1 MARISFDKSVFNKD
15 DFDKLINRNFNQLI
29 NNIDDQESASFT
41 LDDFFQLYE
50 NLFIQIPK
58 EGDIN
63 SHRYMM
69 NRSAEYLGVR
79 LADETDIQA
88 LLNEITVLRNDLLAS
103 NKILAELN
111 ER

>member
-69 NRSAEYLGVR
+69 NRSAEYLGIR

-88 LLNEITVLRNDLLAS
+88 LFNEITVLRNDLLAS

>member
-1 MARISFDKSVFNKD
+1 LIIINLP
-15 DFDKLINRNFNQLI
+15 LINKNFNQLI
-29 NNIDDQESASFT
+29 NTLDNQENISFT
-41 LDDFFQLYE
+41 LDDFFQIYE

-69 NRSAEYLGVR
+69 NRAAEYLGVK

-88 LLNEITVLRNDLLAS
+88 LLNEITTLRNDLLVS
-103 NKILAELN
+103 NKTLAELN
-111 ER
+111 KK

>member
-69 NRSAEYLGVR
+69 NRSAEYLGIR

-103 NKILAELN
+103 NKTLAELN
-111 ER
+111 KR

>member
-1 MARISFDKSVFNKD
+1 MAQISFDKSVFSKGE
-15 DFDKLINRNFNQLI
+15 FDKLVNRNFNQLI
-29 NNIDDQESASFT
+29 NTSTSPEDTSFT
-41 LDDFFQLYE
+41 LDDFFQIYE

-58 EGDIN
+58 EDDIN

-69 NRSAEYLGVR
+69 NRSAEYLGIK

-103 NKILAELN
+103 NKTLSELN
-111 ER
+111 KN

>member
-1 MARISFDKSVFNKD
+1 MAQISFNKSVFSKN

-29 NNIDDQESASFT
+29 NSTSSPEDSSFT
-41 LDDFFQLYE
+41 LEDFFQIYE

-58 EGDIN
+58 EGDID

-69 NRSAEYLGVR
+69 NRAAEYLGIK

-88 LLNEITVLRNDLLAS
+88 LLNEITTLRNDLLAS
-103 NKILAELN
+103 NKTLAELN
-111 ER
+111 KK

>member
-1 MARISFDKSVFNKD
+1 MTRISFDKSVFNKD
-15 DFDKLINRNFNQLI
+15 DFNKLINRNFNQLI

-69 NRSAEYLGVR
+69 NRSAEYLGIR

>member
-1 MARISFDKSVFNKD
+1 MTQISFNKSVFSKN
-15 DFDKLINRNFNQLI
+15 DFDKLVNRNFNQLI
-29 NNIDDQESASFT
+29 NTVGDQEDTSFT
-41 LDDFFQLYE
+41 LDDFFQIYE

-69 NRSAEYLGVR
+69 NRAAEDLGFR
-79 LADETDIQA
+79 LSDETDIQS

-103 NKILAELN
+103 NKTLAELN
-111 ER
+111 KR

>member
-1 MARISFDKSVFNKD
+1 MTKILFDKSVFNKG

-29 NNIDDQESASFT
+29 NNLNTQDNVSFT
-41 LDDFFQLYE
+41 LDDFFQIYD

-69 NRSAEYLGVR
+69 NRAAEYLGIK

-88 LLNEITVLRNDLLAS
+88 LLNEITILRNDLLAS
-103 NKILAELN
+103 NKTLAELN
-111 ER
+111 KK

>member
-1 MARISFDKSVFNKD
+1 MTKISFDKSVFNKG

-29 NNIDDQESASFT
+29 NNLNTQDNVSFT
-41 LDDFFQLYE
+41 LDDFFQIYD

-69 NRSAEYLGVR
+69 NRAAEYLGIK

-88 LLNEITVLRNDLLAS
+88 LLNEITILRNDLLAS
-103 NKILAELN
+103 NKTLAELN
-111 ER
+111 KK

>member
-1 MARISFDKSVFNKD
+1 MTKISFNKSVFSKD
-15 DFDKLINRNFNQLI
+15 DFNKLVNRNFNQLI
-29 NNIDDQESASFT
+29 NNANNQEDTSFT
-41 LDDFFQLYE
+41 LDDFFQIYD

-58 EGDIN
+58 EGDID

-69 NRSAEYLGVR
+69 NRAAAYLGIK

-88 LLNEITVLRNDLLAS
+88 LLNEITVLRNDLLSS

-111 ER
+111 KK

>member
-1 MARISFDKSVFNKD
+1 MAQISFDKSVFNKG
-15 DFDKLINRNFNQLI
+15 DFDKLINKNFNQLI
-29 NNIDDQESASFT
+29 NTLDNQENISFT
-41 LDDFFQLYE
+41 LDDFFQIYE

-69 NRSAEYLGVR
+69 NRAAEYLGVK

-88 LLNEITVLRNDLLAS
+88 LLNEITTLRNDLLVS
-103 NKILAELN
+103 NKTLAELN
-111 ER
+111 KK